1 MLNQQRQLDELY
13 NLKHFN
19 DSDDDFVDYEDVILD
34 KSVSPYVFQNDMMK
48 NYLDSIK
55 PLAALWFDR
64 VNEIKNYKN
73 YIVEK
78 DYYKHKN

>member
-19 DSDDDFVDYEDVILD
+19 DSDDDFVDYEGVILD
-34 KSVSPYVFQNDMMK
+34 KSVSPYVFQNNMMK

>member
-19 DSDDDFVDYEDVILD
+19 DSDDDFVDYEGVIFD

>member
-1 MLNQQRQLDELY
+1 MLNKQRQIEELWD
-13 NLKHFN
+13 LKHFN
-19 DSDDDFVDYEDVILD
+19 DSDTDFVDYENSILD
-34 KSVSPYVFQNDMMK
+34 KSLSGYIFQNEMMA
-48 NYLDSIK
+48 NYIDNIK
-55 PLAALWFDR
+55 PLVALWFDR

>member
-19 DSDDDFVDYEDVILD
+19 DSDDDFVDYEGVILD

-55 PLAALWFDR
+55 PLASLWFDR

-78 DYYKHKN
+78 DYFKHKN